1 MSTILFIEDDH
12 TLTDKIDWLIRE
24 YLTAAGCSSM
34 RKTNKRLIRSVRT
47 IIRS

>member
-12 TLTDKIDWLIRE
+12 TMTDKIDRLIRE
-24 YLTAAGCSSM
+24 HLDHVRLLFM